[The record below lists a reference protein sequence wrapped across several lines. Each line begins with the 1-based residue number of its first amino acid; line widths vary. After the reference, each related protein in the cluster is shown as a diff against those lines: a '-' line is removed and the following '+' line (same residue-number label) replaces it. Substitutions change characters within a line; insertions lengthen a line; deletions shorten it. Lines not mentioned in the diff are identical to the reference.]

1 MRSSRFARLSLSGGV
16 LALCLALAGCGEDDE
31 HHAPVDADPAMAAAI
46 EGPLMTDP
54 DLSQKNM
61 GAMAA
66 VPGGPI
72 DPATPLPDGP
82 TARDKNR

>member
-1 MRSSRFARLSLSGGV
+1 MRSLQASRLLLSGGV
-16 LALCLALAGCGEDDE
+16 LALCLALAGCGDDDE

-66 VPGGPI
+66 IPGGPI
-72 DPATPLPDGP
+72 DPATPLPDSP
-82 TARDKNR
+82 DPR